1 MKRFFASLPL
11 AALVENS
18 TLILH
23 GGLFRAPPAK
33 AKAGGKRRRSTGGGA
48 FQCRV
53 CVFVMPARISSSSA
67 SLVQLTDCSAAADW
81 QWQSHVMCLFHPAQV

>member
-23 GGLFRAPPAK
+23 GGLFRAPLAK
-33 AKAGGKRRRSTGGGA
+33 AKAGGKRRRSAGGGA
-48 FQCRV
+48 LHCT
-53 CVFVMPARISSSSA
+53 VFA
-67 SLVQLTDCSAAADW
+67 SLLQRGASAAN
-81 QWQSHVMCLFHPAQV
+81 VHPWRS